1 MYSIYTQ
8 QPDFP
13 LNNLLWSNTAVW
25 GMTLIL
31 HIFKYRYI
39 QILDLKTYSS
49 ILQSWARDNP
59 AATMWRCFQAKIL
72 LNIAWCLYS
81 LGLYSNSFRRKG
93 LNIFRVVLM
102 LSRCRCREAC
112 LVPSSGMFTYHPNT
126 GNGKYCRAHSFNY
139 WGAVICGQIYQ
150 TLTKLSHWAL
160 QSSPFDLLEREKM
173 CYEENQ
179 TNSL

>member
-49 ILQSWARDNP
+49 TVFYRAGHATTLPRQCNDVFRPKYCWILHDVYIRWGYTVIHLD
-59 AATMWRCFQAKIL
+59 AK
-72 LNIAWCLYS
+72 AS
-81 LGLYSNSFRRKG
+81 TFSGLF
-93 LNIFRVVLM
+93 L
-102 LSRCRCREAC
+102 CCREAC

-139 WGAVICGQIYQ
+139 WGAAICGQIYQ